1 MACRSYSRSTGAGG
15 QSRQEF
21 GYVPPHTLPHDR
33 DRGCRRGRDAH
44 IGRGVQGV
52 CKPREFEIPQ
62 CHQRNRRYIA
72 RERVGRPSNTRYSV
86 AGGPERSRFQPF
98 LLDLP
103 GSRRY
108 IPHTFRQAVSFACSE
123 RPPDQPFESVAF
135 SRKVI
140 GYNASTN
147 KAQTLPLT
155 APVRL

>member
-1 MACRSYSRSTGAGG
+1 MTPRTLPPHERVSEATGAGVALM
-15 QSRQEF
+15 SVAEF
-21 GYVPPHTLPHDR
+21 K
-33 DRGCRRGRDAH
+33 RRA
-44 IGRGVQGV
+44 
-52 CKPREFEIPQ
+52 CEIPQ
-62 CHQRNRRYIA
+62 CHQGNRRYIA
-72 RERVGRPSNTRYSV
+72 IEKGKSAVDARYLV
-86 AGGPERSRFQPF
+86 AGGPEHSHFQPF

-155 APVRL
+155 APVRLLRVNGRGA